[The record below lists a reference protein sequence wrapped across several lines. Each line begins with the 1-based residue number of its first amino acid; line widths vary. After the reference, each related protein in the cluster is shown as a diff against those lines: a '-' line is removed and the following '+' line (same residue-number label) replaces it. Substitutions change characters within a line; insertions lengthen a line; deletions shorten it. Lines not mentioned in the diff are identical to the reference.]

1 MIFGTHYAKIGKN
14 ETRSYSLW
22 KETSLLIIKQT
33 IQDLKISNPTCPSRL
48 RRDMMSM
55 PVLSGNPKTSH
66 RKGNSS

>member
-1 MIFGTHYAKIGKN
+1 
-14 ETRSYSLW
+14 
-22 KETSLLIIKQT
+22 
-33 IQDLKISNPTCPSRL
+33 L